1 MAILGI
7 DFGRRRI
14 GLAIADSLESP
25 ALPLIT
31 VDRASLR
38 RDLDRIGA
46 AIRSRGVHQI
56 VVGLPLNMDGSEG
69 PMARA
74 ARNFGARLGAHLGL
88 PVDYADER
96 LSSFEA
102 RERLKDAAVGQYR
115 KTPIDAMAATL
126 ILEEWLATHRN
137 PS

>member
-7 DFGRRRI
+7 DFGARRI

-25 ALPLIT
+25 ALPLTTI
-31 VDRASLR
+31 DRVSPL

-74 ARNFGARLGAHLGL
+74 ARNFGARLGTHLGL

-96 LSSFEA
+96 LTSFEA
-102 RERLKDAAVGQYR
+102 RERLRDRSAGRAR
-115 KTPIDAMAATL
+115 KTPIDAIAATL
-126 ILEEWLATHRN
+126 ILEEWLAAHRN